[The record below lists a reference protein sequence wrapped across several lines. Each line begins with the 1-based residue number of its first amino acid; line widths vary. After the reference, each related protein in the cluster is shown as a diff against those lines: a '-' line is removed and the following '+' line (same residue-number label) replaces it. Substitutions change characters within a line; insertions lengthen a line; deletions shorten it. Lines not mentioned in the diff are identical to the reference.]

1 MVVSNVHDGVFRFG
15 ADRCRA
21 AQGGTMR
28 TQPLHLVLVLPFLL
42 AACGVGGAPGTAQV
56 TVAFGVDAASASG
69 SLATAQ
75 AGNTLELSGS
85 NGVLELTTV
94 AFIVS
99 ELELDCDDDGRTGP
113 CADFEAPPAFVVLP
127 LGSGTVD
134 VTSRAIPAGIYD
146 ELEFEV
152 EDLDVDDDD
161 GPAKRAQIEA
171 LLAEIRDAYPGFP
184 AEASMVVEGAFTPT
198 DGDARPFR
206 VFFDAEVEVEMDL
219 EPRLIVDADGTGSRS
234 LVVDVQPARWFER
247 ANGTVRDL
255 SQFEGEL
262 IELEVEIEDGF
273 IDVEFD

>member
-1 MVVSNVHDGVFRFG
+1 
-15 ADRCRA
+15 
-21 AQGGTMR
+21 MR
-28 TQPLHLVLVLPFLL
+28 PQPLLLVLVLPFLL

-75 AGNTLELSGS
+75 AGEKLVLTGS

-127 LGSGTVD
+127 LGTGTVD
-134 VTSRAIPAGIYD
+134 VTSRAIPAGTYD
-146 ELEFEV
+146 ELEFEI
-152 EDLDVDDDD
+152 EDLEVDDDD
-161 GPAKRAQIEA
+161 GPTKRAQIDA
-171 LLAEIRDAYPGFP
+171 LFDEIRATYPDFP
-184 AEASMVVEGAFTPT
+184 AEATMVVEGAFPPT
-198 DGDARPFR
+198 GGEARAFR
-206 VFFDAEVEVEMDL
+206 VFFEAEVEVEMDL
-219 EPRLIVDADGTGSRS
+219 EPALVIESDGTGSRS

-273 IDVEFD
+273 VDVEFD

>member
-1 MVVSNVHDGVFRFG
+1 
-15 ADRCRA
+15 
-21 AQGGTMR
+21 MR
-28 TQPLHLVLVLPFLL
+28 PHPLLLVLVLPFLL
-42 AACGVGGAPGTAQV
+42 AACTVGGAPGTAQV
-56 TVAFGVDAASASG
+56 TVAFGVDAASAAG
-69 SLATAQ
+69 SLAATQ
-75 AGNTLELSGS
+75 ADDAPLRLTGS

-134 VTSRAIPAGIYD
+134 VTSRAIPAGTYD

-152 EDLDVDDDD
+152 EDLEVDDDD

-171 LLAEIRDAYPGFP
+171 LLAEIRATYPDFP

-198 DGDARPFR
+198 GGEEREFR
-206 VFFDAEVEVEMDL
+206 VFFDAEVEVEMEL
-219 EPRLIVDADGTGSRS
+219 EPALVIESDGTGSRS

-255 SQFEGEL
+255 SQLEGEL

-273 IDVEFD
+273 VDVEFD

>member
-1 MVVSNVHDGVFRFG
+1 
-15 ADRCRA
+15 
-21 AQGGTMR
+21 MR
-28 TQPLHLVLVLPFLL
+28 PPPLLLVLVLPFLL

-75 AGNTLELSGS
+75 AGDTLVLTGS

-99 ELELDCDDDGRTGP
+99 ELELDCDDDRTGP

-127 LGSGTVD
+127 LGTGTVD
-134 VTSRAIPAGIYD
+134 VTSRAIPAGTYD

-161 GPAKRAQIEA
+161 GPTKRAQIED
-171 LLAEIRDAYPGFP
+171 LFEEIRVTYPDFP

-198 DGDARPFR
+198 GGEAREFR
-206 VFFDAEVEVEMDL
+206 VFFEAEVEVELDL
-219 EPRLIVDADGTGSRS
+219 MPPLTVAADGTGSHS
-234 LVVDVQPARWFER
+234 LVVDVQPAHWFVR
-247 ANGTVRDL
+247 LDGTVRDL

-273 IDVEFD
+273 VDVEFD